1 MSVPGRVRAVRMTLS
16 LPAIRTLVQR
26 MIFAALWQAL
36 TAAKTLKRG
45 ESAPDMQPPI
55 LARLVCLPMT
65 GVKEAAFAPL
75 EVGMFTDM
83 CWSGS
88 CT

>member
-1 MSVPGRVRAVRMTLS
+1 
-16 LPAIRTLVQR
+16 
-26 MIFAALWQAL
+26 MIFAAIWQAVR
-36 TAAKTLKRG
+36 AAKTLKRG
-45 ESAPDMQPPI
+45 ESAPDMKPTT

>member
-1 MSVPGRVRAVRMTLS
+1 
-16 LPAIRTLVQR
+16 
-26 MIFAALWQAL
+26 MIFAAIWQAL

-45 ESAPDMQPPI
+45 ESAPDMRPTT

-65 GVKEAAFAPL
+65 GVKEAAFAPIGSWD
-75 EVGMFTDM
+75 VTDM